1 MLNSRTGLFV
11 ATAKRSG
18 SKSLHGRRHPLF
30 RSYGA
35 NLPSSLTLV
44 SLAHL
49 RLLASPTCV
58 GLGTGTLFSTF
69 RRFSRQCSRSEFSRA
84 CAPNTLRLSDLRA
97 ADLPTAH
104 PTGFDQHSTVGSP
117 DSLRPSITPTRWYR
131 NINLSSIDYAFRPRL
146 RFRLTPGGRTFP
158 GKPWVFGDQN
168 SHLVFRYSCLH
179 GHLYALHLRSHFGFN
194 AHTTLFYHR
203 DKSRSAASVPYFSP
217 DHLRRDITRPVS
229 YYALFK

>member
-1 MLNSRTGLFV
+1 M
-11 ATAKRSG
+11 
-18 SKSLHGRRHPLF
+18 RHPLF

-58 GLGTGTLFSTF
+58 GLGTDTLSSTL
-69 RRFSRQCSRSEFSRA
+69 RSFSRQCSHSEFFETCVS
-84 CAPNTLRLSDLRA
+84 NTLRVSGLMCYGFANNTPYRLRPTLS
-97 ADLPTAH
+97 
-104 PTGFDQHSTVGSP
+104 FVGSP
-117 DSLRPSITPTRWYR
+117 DFLRPSITPTRWYR

-179 GHLYALHLRSHFGFN
+179 GHLYELHLSSHFGFN

-203 DKSRSAASVPYFSP
+203 EKFTIRGFGSELQSRSSSARYHSTSEL
-217 DHLRRDITRPVS
+217 LRT
-229 YYALFK
+229 L

>member
-1 MLNSRTGLFV
+1 M
-11 ATAKRSG
+11 
-18 SKSLHGRRHPLF
+18 RHPLF

-58 GLGTGTLFSTF
+58 GLGTDTLLSTF
-69 RRFSRQCSRSEFSRA
+69 RSFSRQCSHSEFFETCVS
-84 CAPNTLRLSDLRA
+84 NTLRLSGYMCYGFAYNTPYGLR
-97 ADLPTAH
+97 PTL
-104 PTGFDQHSTVGSP
+104 STVGSP
-117 DSLRPSITPTRWYR
+117 DSLRPSITPTRQYR

-146 RFRLTPGGRTFP
+146 RVRLTPGGRTFP

-179 GHLYALHLRSHFGFN
+179 GHLYELHLSSHFGFN

-203 DKSRSAASVPYFSP
+203 N
-217 DHLRRDITRPVS
+217 
-229 YYALFK
+229 